1 MSYFDEIEM
10 CEPDIWEPNCK
21 RVVRGKKEARMTEG
35 REPEK
40 KGLAILPL

>member
-40 KGLAILPL
+40 KGLVILPL